1 MKRPLPS
8 LEDSVRIL
16 RTTHTK
22 RAPRVGP
29 SVQKQVQ
36 PLLKSLTARFEA
48 LEDGSS
54 KLKARWPEIVGD
66 TLAKLCEPVR
76 VIKTRSTAANPKG
89 GVLEIRVAGAYAA
102 LIQHQSAVL
111 LDRIN
116 LYLGG
121 RSIERLRL
129 IQGPLTTPAKAPPP
143 ARPQPLSAAEEL
155 KLQQSLGDVPDEK
168 LKKTLLL
175 LGRAVMKRQKM
186 K

>member
-1 MKRPLPS
+1 M
-8 LEDSVRIL
+8 RIL
-16 RTTHTK
+16 RTIHTK
-22 RAPRVGP
+22 RAPRAGP

-36 PLLKSLTARFEA
+36 PLLKSLTARFEG

-54 KLKARWPEIVGD
+54 KLKARWPEIVGE
-66 TLAKLCEPVR
+66 TLSKLCEPVR

-102 LIQHQSAVL
+102 LIQHQSATL

-121 RSIERLRL
+121 KSIERLRL
-129 IQGPLTTPAKAPPP
+129 IQGPLTTPSKAPPP
-143 ARPQPLSAAEEL
+143 PRPQPLSAAEEL
-155 KLQQSLGDVPDEK
+155 HLQQSLCDVPDDK
-168 LKKTLLL
+168 LRKTLLM
-175 LGRAVMKRQKM
+175 LGRAVVKRQKM